1 LARILEAQGDLE
13 AAQEIVELARQLAV
27 QFEASTMDD
36 ELVDAYQVQL
46 WIAQGKY
53 KQVASWVE
61 DSQLEKLVLAKPGE
75 SRFDPMW
82 EIHSQTLARIYINQ
96 GKYDQALRVIEPLLK
111 LAKAGQRMRS
121 ILKVHAM
128 QAVINHSMGETQ
140 TALEILEPALNL
152 AKEEGFVLTFLDEGE
167 PMVQLLYEAA
177 SRGIEPEYVGQLLAA
192 YTSSESFKRQTKDQK
207 ELVEPLSER
216 EVEVLTLI
224 AEGLSNQEIA
234 SQLHISLSTVKGH
247 TSNIYGKLL
256 VHNRTQAAALA
267 AELGI
272 LPSN

>member
-1 LARILEAQGDLE
+1 
-13 AAQEIVELARQLAV
+13 
-27 QFEASTMDD
+27 M
-36 ELVDAYQVQL
+36 VDAYQVQL
-46 WIAQGKY
+46 WIAQGRY

-61 DSQLEKLVLAKPGE
+61 DSQLEELVMTKAGE

-96 GKYDQALRVIEPLLK
+96 GKYDQALRVIEPMLK

-121 ILKVHAM
+121 VLKVLAM
-128 QAVINHSMGETQ
+128 QAVINHSMGDTQ

-152 AKEEGFVLTFLDEGE
+152 AREEGFVRTFLDEGE

-192 YTSSESFKRQTKDQK
+192 YTSSEPAIVSFKRQTKDQK

-216 EVEVLTLI
+216 EVEVVALI
-224 AEGLSNQEIA
+224 AGGLSNQEIA
-234 SQLHISLSTVKGH
+234 IQLHISLSTVKGH

-256 VHNRTQAAALA
+256 VHNRTQAVIRAK
-267 AELGI
+267 ELGI
-272 LPSN
+272 LPESYDRMRRE